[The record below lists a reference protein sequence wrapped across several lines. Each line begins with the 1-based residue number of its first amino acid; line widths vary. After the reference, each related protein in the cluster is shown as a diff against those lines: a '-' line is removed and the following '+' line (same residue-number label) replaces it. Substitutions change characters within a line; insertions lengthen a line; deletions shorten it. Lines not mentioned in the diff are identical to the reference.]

1 MARRERGVYAFLQ
14 KPSEMRLMPAKFRLL
29 MEQGRVAEAMQPVN
43 DALELLGYGNYMPD
57 YRIFYADLS
66 PQASHRMDEKERCC
80 RRNPWLGE
88 YIENF
93 IPLACSVRQSVS
105 LSTLAWNISKKSSA
119 LSAGVVRS
127 VSARRRW
134 WIRSD
139 TSPRSQVRNSGRR
152 YSFTILPLLTSRTGC
167 ITCLCLLYGCV
178 TPISGVSVQVRTS
191 STSTA

>member
-29 MEQGRVAEAMQPVN
+29 MEQVWTRRSAVVGVIPGLASTLRT
-43 DALELLGYGNYMPD
+43 LL
-57 YRIFYADLS
+57 
-66 PQASHRMDEKERCC
+66 
-80 RRNPWLGE
+80 
-88 YIENF
+88 
-93 IPLACSVRQSVS
+93 PLACSVRQSVS
-105 LSTLAWNISKKSSA
+105 LSTLAWNISKKSSV

-139 TSPRSQVRNSGRR
+139 TSPRSQVRNLGRR

-167 ITCLCLLYGCV
+167 ITCLCLLYGCD
-178 TPISGVSVQVRTS
+178 TPIFGVSVQGRTLS
-191 STSTA
+191 MSTA